1 MCRQCIFCLI
11 RKYKEIRCRRSV
23 IRKGGNDM
31 NYFFLEQAQ
40 AGPAQLIAT
49 FVPFVLIIAVF
60 YFMLIRPQKK
70 REKQTQAMI
79 DAIKVG
85 DDILTIGGIY
95 GTVVRIKD
103 DMLFIES
110 TKQNKTMIQI
120 AKWAVKDVLK
130 YIEDK

>member
-1 MCRQCIFCLI
+1 
-11 RKYKEIRCRRSV
+11 
-23 IRKGGNDM
+23 M

-130 YIEDK
+130 YVEDK

>member
-1 MCRQCIFCLI
+1 
-11 RKYKEIRCRRSV
+11 
-23 IRKGGNDM
+23 M
-31 NYFFLEQAQ
+31 NYFFLEQTQ

-130 YIEDK
+130 YVEDK

>member
-1 MCRQCIFCLI
+1 
-11 RKYKEIRCRRSV
+11 
-23 IRKGGNDM
+23 M
-31 NYFFLEQAQ
+31 NYFFLEQAAEA
-40 AGPAQLIAT
+40 AGPAQLVAT
-49 FVPFVLIIAVF
+49 FVPFVLIIVVF

-130 YIEDK
+130 YVEDK

>member
-1 MCRQCIFCLI
+1 
-11 RKYKEIRCRRSV
+11 
-23 IRKGGNDM
+23 M

-103 DMLFIES
+103 DMLFFES

-130 YIEDK
+130 YVEDK

>member
-1 MCRQCIFCLI
+1 
-11 RKYKEIRCRRSV
+11 
-23 IRKGGNDM
+23 M
-31 NYFFLEQAQ
+31 NYFFLEQAAEA

-49 FVPFVLIIAVF
+49 FVPFVLIIVVF

-130 YIEDK
+130 YVEDK

>member
-1 MCRQCIFCLI
+1 
-11 RKYKEIRCRRSV
+11 
-23 IRKGGNDM
+23 M

-70 REKQTQAMI
+70 REKQTQAMT

-130 YIEDK
+130 YVEDK

>member
-1 MCRQCIFCLI
+1 
-11 RKYKEIRCRRSV
+11 
-23 IRKGGNDM
+23 M

-130 YIEDK
+130 YVEEK

>member
-1 MCRQCIFCLI
+1 
-11 RKYKEIRCRRSV
+11 
-23 IRKGGNDM
+23 M

-120 AKWAVKDVLK
+120 AKWAVKYVLK
-130 YIEDK
+130 YVEDK

>member
-1 MCRQCIFCLI
+1 
-11 RKYKEIRCRRSV
+11 
-23 IRKGGNDM
+23 M

-110 TKQNKTMIQI
+110 TKQNKTMIPI

-130 YIEDK
+130 YVEDK

>member
-1 MCRQCIFCLI
+1 
-11 RKYKEIRCRRSV
+11 
-23 IRKGGNDM
+23 M
-31 NYFFLEQAQ
+31 NYFFLEQAAEA

-49 FVPFVLIIAVF
+49 FVPFALIIVVF

-110 TKQNKTMIQI
+110 TKQNKTMLQI

-130 YIEDK
+130 YVEDK

>member
-1 MCRQCIFCLI
+1 MPAEYFAVNGVLKIL
-11 RKYKEIRCRRSV
+11 CRRLSLK
-23 IRKGGNDM
+23 KGGRKM
-31 NYFFLEQAQ
+31 NYFFLEQAAEA
-40 AGPAQLIAT
+40 AGPAQLVAT
-49 FVPFVLIIAVF
+49 FVPFVLIIVVF

-130 YIEDK
+130 YVEDK